1 VLGADAPG
9 LLADRAQRREQLVA
23 CALLG
28 ELDLD
33 GGVELDDRQ
42 LGGLVEPACKSAAG
56 RTGTS

>member
-1 VLGADAPG
+1 MGKRVVGADAPG

-23 CALLG
+23 AALLG

-42 LGGLVEPACKSAAG
+42 LGGLVEPA
-56 RTGTS
+56 